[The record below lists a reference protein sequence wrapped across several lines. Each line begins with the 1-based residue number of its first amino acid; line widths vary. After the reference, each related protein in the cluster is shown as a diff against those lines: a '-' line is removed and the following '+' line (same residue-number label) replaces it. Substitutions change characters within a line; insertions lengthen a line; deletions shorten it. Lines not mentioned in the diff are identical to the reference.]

1 MSQFNSE
8 EYIHYR
14 IQRAKETLLEVELL
28 INNNFLNAAMNRMYY
43 ASFYAVTALL
53 LRHGIETLS
62 HSGTRQKFGQLFVKN
77 GLIEKELGKHFTNL
91 YEKRQKG
98 DYDDFFEQDEETITS
113 YFPKTKL
120 LISAIEE
127 LIQKKQN

>member
-28 INNNFLNAAMNRMYY
+28 INNNFLNAAMNI
-43 ASFYAVTALL
+43 LL
-53 LRHGIETLS
+53 KHGIETLS